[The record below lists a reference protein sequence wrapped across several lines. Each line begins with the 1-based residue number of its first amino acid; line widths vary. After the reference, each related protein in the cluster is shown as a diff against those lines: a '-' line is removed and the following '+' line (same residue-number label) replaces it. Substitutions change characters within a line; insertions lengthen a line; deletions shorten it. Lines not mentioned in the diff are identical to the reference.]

1 MIRTW
6 IVDDDPNSRLAAATA
21 LSACGDVEI
30 TGQFTCGSELLE
42 ALSRDR
48 AQLLILD
55 IELGQE
61 LGFDLARAVQERCPE
76 LLIIF
81 LTGHASY
88 AIDGYGFHPVD
99 FLTKP
104 IRQSRLDEAMT
115 EVRRRLGN
123 RKARQRDA
131 QIMLRLLGGHRILDV
146 KSILYVER
154 RNRRMYAVT
163 DREEIRIANY
173 TMREMEEMLEPYG
186 FFLCYQSVLVSL
198 YRITGVH
205 DLGRGLYELTLRG
218 TDTRLPVSRNRYD
231 ELMIRL
237 RDLGIREN

>member
-6 IVDDDPNSRLAAATA
+6 IVDDDPNSRLAACTA
-21 LSACGDVEI
+21 LGAYDDVEI
-30 TGQFTCGSELLE
+30 TGQFSCGAELLE
-42 ALSRDR
+42 ALNRDR

-61 LGFDLARAVQERCPE
+61 LGFDLAKLLQERCPE

-104 IRQSRLDEAMT
+104 IRQSRLDEAMA

-198 YRITGVH
+198 YRISAVR
-205 DLGRGLYELTLRG
+205 DAGRGVYEVSLTG
-218 TDTRLPVSRNRYD
+218 SDTRLPVSRNRYD
-231 ELMIRL
+231 ELL
-237 RDLGIREN
+237 RALQELS

>member
-6 IVDDDPNSRLAAATA
+6 IVDDDANSRLAAATA
-21 LSACGDVEI
+21 LSAYEDVEI
-30 TGQFTCGSELLE
+30 TGQFSCGEELMA

-55 IELGQE
+55 IELGE
-61 LGFDLARAVQERCPE
+61 EMGFDLAKLLQERCPE

-104 IRQSRLDEAMT
+104 IRQSRLDEAMA

-123 RKARQRDA
+123 RRTRQRDA
-131 QIMLRLLGGHRILDV
+131 QIMVRLLGGHRILDV
-146 KSILYVER
+146 KTILYVER
-154 RNRRMYAVT
+154 RSRRMYVVT
-163 DREEIRIANY
+163 DREEMRIANY
-173 TMREMEEMLEPYG
+173 TMREMDEMLEPYG
-186 FFLCYQSVLVSL
+186 FFLCYQSVLISL
-198 YRITGVH
+198 YRVRSVQ
-205 DLGRGLYELTLRG
+205 DAGRGLYEVSLEG

-231 ELMIRL
+231 ELFRRL
-237 RDLGIREN
+237 QEINGQGK